1 MDIFN
6 ITFKLPGDQETRN
19 EKVEAESE
27 QEARSIVETRHKP
40 SEIVSVERDNA

>member
-6 ITFKLPGDQETRN
+6 ITFKLPAHQDTQS

-27 QEARSIVETRHKP
+27 QEARSIIETRHKP
-40 SEIVSVERDNA
+40 SEIVSVEKDNA